1 MQGVGDHDNV
11 AEVVVYIHQ
20 DFSETY
26 FPFLRLAC
34 LHVVLLNPVQVHH
47 ADLIFSSLSAVA

>member
-11 AEVVVYIHQ
+11 AEVVVRIHQ
-20 DFSETY
+20 DFAETC

-34 LHVVLLNPVQVHH
+34 LHVVLLNQVQVHH
-47 ADLIFSSLSAVA
+47 AVLTFSALSVIA

>member
-11 AEVVVYIHQ
+11 AEVVVHIHR
-20 DFSETY
+20 DFAETC

-34 LHVVLLNPVQVHH
+34 LHVVLLNQVKVHH
-47 ADLIFSSLSAVA
+47 AVLIFSVLSVIA